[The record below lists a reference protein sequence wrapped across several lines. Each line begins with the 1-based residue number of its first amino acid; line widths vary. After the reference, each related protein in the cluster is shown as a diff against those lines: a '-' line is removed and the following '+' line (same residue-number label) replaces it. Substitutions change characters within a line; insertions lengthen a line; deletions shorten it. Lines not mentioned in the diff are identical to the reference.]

1 MSTWHF
7 GLTQVSGTLPNRRG
21 DVCRGGEEGRAEW
34 AMAAGEPLSWSRRLD
49 YKRMPPIDQC
59 NGRTMAGTLVARLRA
74 GISRE
79 LGAHPP
85 HLTSPCLFS
94 LGSFVMV
101 PSRMNHSVRRLTFLL
116 MMFDQLNHQPHS
128 GVDRKITDNI

>member
-1 MSTWHF
+1 
-7 GLTQVSGTLPNRRG
+7 
-21 DVCRGGEEGRAEW
+21 
-34 AMAAGEPLSWSRRLD
+34 MAAGEPLSWSRRLD

-85 HLTSPCLFS
+85 SHNLISPCFFS
-94 LGSFVMV
+94 FGSFVMV
-101 PSRMNHSVRRLTFLL
+101 LSRVNHIVRRLTFLV
-116 MMFDQLNHQPHS
+116 MMFDRLNHQTLS
-128 GVDRKITDNI
+128 GVERKITDNI